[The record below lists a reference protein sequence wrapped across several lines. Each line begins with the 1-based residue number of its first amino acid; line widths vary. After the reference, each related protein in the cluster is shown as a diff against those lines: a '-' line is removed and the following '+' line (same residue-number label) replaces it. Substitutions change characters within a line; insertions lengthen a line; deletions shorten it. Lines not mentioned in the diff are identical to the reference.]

1 MADPI
6 QFDRKPYFVTWKDES
21 GEIRKIRRVPPPKLH
36 EALPTDIVEISNK
49 RSDDF
54 KEGDEVSV
62 KHINPRHPNVLQ
74 LENSDG
80 QTTFVN
86 YFDVKL
92 KEKIAPRD
100 GVPREQ
106 TPERNRYLLWP

>member
-21 GEIRKIRRVPPPKLH
+21 GELRKIRRVPPPKLH
-36 EALPTDIVEISNK
+36 EALPTDIVELSNK

-54 KEGDEVSV
+54 KEGDAVTV

-74 LENSDG
+74 LQNSEG
-80 QTTFVN
+80 QTTFAN

-106 TPERNRYLLWP
+106 APERNKYLLWP